1 LGTSKEVSVLRLLP
15 RRSNDVKYFTDDL
28 AHELDGLRDGS
39 PGWWLRGEGDTRVL
53 SDVARVLVTSERSA
67 IYGYDLV
74 VAAPR
79 PISVLLAVDPEHAS
93 GVVAAHRASVRA
105 AMAYLEDRALV
116 VRECREGVT
125 RYDAAS
131 WQRVVS
137 FTHGLNRHG
146 EPHLHDHV
154 LVGARPAGERNV
166 LDSRALYAHALS
178 ADALYRTSL
187 RYELAQRTPWSVWR
201 SFEGV
206 EHVAG
211 LDEGYR
217 ALWSGHHSDRGEK
230 LTWSRDET
238 KASWARDRERF
249 QPLGQLP
256 VPSRDR
262 TVLDEHRFSGALE
275 GRRDVARRHVLAAWA
290 DAAPF
295 GQDPNDL
302 TRALDALY
310 PRLLGSGGV
319 HEPTMGVAQ
328 ARMIGVVRELGPRP
342 LDRREFDSWCQ
353 RSRERSRSRDGRSR

>member
-1 LGTSKEVSVLRLLP
+1 MGTSKGVSVLRLLP
-15 RRSNDVKYFTDDL
+15 RRSNDVTYFTHDL
-28 AHELDGLRDGS
+28 AHELDGLRDGP
-39 PGWWLRGEGDTRVL
+39 PGWWLRGEGDTRVA
-53 SDVARVLVTSERSA
+53 SDVARVLETSERSA

-74 VAAPR
+74 IAAPR

-116 VRECREGVT
+116 VRERRGGVEH
-125 RYDAAS
+125 YDAAS
-131 WQRVVS
+131 WQRVVG

-154 LVGARPAGERNV
+154 LVGARPAGEKNV
-166 LDSRALYAHALS
+166 LDSRALFAHAPS

-206 EHVAG
+206 EHVVG

-217 ALWSGHHSDRGEK
+217 VLWSGHHADRGEK
-230 LTWSRDET
+230 LVWSRDQT
-238 KASWARDRERF
+238 RASWARDRERF
-249 QPLGQLP
+249 EPFGQRLAP
-256 VPSRDR
+256 TRDR
-262 TVLDEHRFSGALE
+262 TVLDEHRFAGALE
-275 GRRDVARRHVLAAWA
+275 GRTDVARRHVLAAWSN
-290 DAAPF
+290 AATF
-295 GQDPNDL
+295 GQDPSEL

-310 PRLLGSGGV
+310 PRLRGGGGV
-319 HEPTMGVAQ
+319 HEPTIGVAD
-328 ARMIGVVRELGPRP
+328 ARMISAVRELGPRP
-342 LDRREFDSWCQ
+342 LERGEFDDWHH